1 MWFSNC
7 WLLPA
12 FLLGAVG
19 TPVLAADYASD
30 IRAAEHGAQAADAG
44 AGIQQLL
51 LPGSPVPKIGARAT
65 ELDYVRWAE
74 NASSR
79 GQNAEAELSLDWAV
93 LRRRVDLIE
102 AAYAAGDPP
111 PPDDDLCAKPLC
123 QALHAIGSGDAAAG
137 LGFIREA
144 RRALEH
150 QHDRVQTAS
159 R

>member
-1 MWFSNC
+1 MQFPSC
-7 WLLPA
+7 CLVSALILPS
-12 FLLGAVG
+12 LGS
-19 TPVLAADYASD
+19 PVLAADYSSD

-51 LPGSPVPKIGARAT
+51 LPGSPMPKIGAKAT
-65 ELDYVRWAE
+65 QLDYVRWAE
-74 NASSR
+74 NSLSR
-79 GQNAEAELSLDWAV
+79 GQDAEAEVSLDWAV

-137 LGFIREA
+137 LGFIRDA
-144 RRALEH
+144 RRAMEH